1 MHDLTVL
8 VLVPDA
14 KDKLRRGLD
23 SVAWADAIFCV
34 VDSRTSDGSAEIARE
49 MATRVETREFINDA
63 NQRNWAIPQIT
74 TEWTLV
80 LDADEWLSG
89 ELSDKIQMIIRE
101 DGEIDGYE
109 IRRRSFFFGKLINHC
124 GWHHDYNWRLFR
136 TGKGRYIEQR
146 VHSRVVIDGPKGS
159 IHEHMYHDTYRTFEE
174 YFATAQRYSRPG
186 AEDYFERGRRA
197 HLSDLTLRP
206 LLRWVK
212 MYIIRHGFMDG
223 YHGAVLCALSSCSV
237 FLKYAKLWNLER
249 LEKLD
254 GDNLQLS
261 EK

>member
-1 MHDLTVL
+1 
-8 VLVPDA
+8 
-14 KDKLRRGLD
+14 
-23 SVAWADAIFCV
+23 
-34 VDSRTSDGSAEIARE
+34 
-49 MATRVETREFINDA
+49 
-63 NQRNWAIPQIT
+63 
-74 TEWTLV
+74 
-80 LDADEWLSG
+80 
-89 ELSDKIQMIIRE
+89 
-101 DGEIDGYE
+101 
-109 IRRRSFFFGKLINHC
+109 
-124 GWHHDYNWRLFR
+124 
-136 TGKGRYIEQR
+136 
-146 VHSRVVIDGPKGS
+146 
-159 IHEHMYHDTYRTFEE
+159 MYHDTYRTFEE